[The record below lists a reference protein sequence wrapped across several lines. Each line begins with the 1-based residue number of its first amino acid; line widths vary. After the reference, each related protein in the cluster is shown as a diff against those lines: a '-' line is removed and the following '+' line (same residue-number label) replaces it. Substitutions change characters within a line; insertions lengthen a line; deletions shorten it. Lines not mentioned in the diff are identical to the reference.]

1 MSVAVTV
8 AGLRDF
14 RRPRLWLTAWVTMIV
29 VVVIVCVLP
38 MQTLSPSIDHVDKIE
53 HVAGYATL
61 AGYAVMLFGTRRAQ
75 ASAACGLLVLG
86 LALEGVQGWLPWR
99 SAELL
104 DVAANA
110 FGVLLGSLLAM
121 TPASR
126 VLQRLDQAWR

>member
-1 MSVAVTV
+1 MI
-8 AGLRDF
+8 
-14 RRPRLWLTAWVTMIV
+14 TAV
-29 VVVIVCVLP
+29 VVVCVLP
-38 MQTLSPSIDHVDKIE
+38 MPTLSLSVDHVDKLE

-61 AGYAVMLFGTRRAQ
+61 AGYAAMLFGTRRAQ

-99 SAELL
+99 SADVL

-126 VLQRLDQAWR
+126 ILQRLDQTWR